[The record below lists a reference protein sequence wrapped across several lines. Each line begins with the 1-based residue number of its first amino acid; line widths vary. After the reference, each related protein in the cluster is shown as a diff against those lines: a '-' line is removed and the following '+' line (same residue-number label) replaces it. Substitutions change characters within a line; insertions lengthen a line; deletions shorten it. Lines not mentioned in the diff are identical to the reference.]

1 MKKKLVSLL
10 ALGLFTAG
18 VTGCTKGGNSSSN
31 PGSNPSSNPSGNS
44 LDIAMISDVGTID
57 DGGFNQYT
65 WEGVKR
71 VGKDLGKSTGYIV
84 PKDDKDDERKASI
97 DGMLKRGAKAVVLT
111 GYKFNDLVGEY
122 AKKNPNVAWFLID
135 GSASTA
141 ENLENVYSVE
151 FKEQEAGY
159 LAGYA
164 VVKEGYKNL
173 AFLGGMAV
181 PAVER
186 FGFGYLS
193 GICDA
198 AEELAKTTPATQIK
212 VKYGYTGDFGPS
224 ESNLSNSK
232 VWYTSGVEAIFACG
246 GAICKS
252 VEAAAKSIGANKAK
266 IIGVDVNQHPQQPD
280 LYITSAEKKVEKTT
294 YDAIKLYFDS
304 NKDLTGKWPAAQA
317 GKHEILGAKQG
328 KIGLPTDTDAAGDPW
343 TFKKFTKEQYN
354 TLYQKLV
361 AEETDT
367 KVVSDN
373 DGKTR
378 VSGALNNDHVQIT
391 FESVGQNVLNK
402 PTLKNAA

>member
-18 VTGCTKGGNSSSN
+18 VTGCNGNQN
-31 PGSNPSSNPSGNS
+31 AVE
-44 LDIAMISDVGTID
+44 IAMISDVGTID

-84 PKDDKDDERKASI
+84 PKDDTDDERKASI

-111 GYKFNDLVGEY
+111 GYKFNTMVSDY
-122 AKKNPNVAWFLID
+122 AKKNPKVAWFLID

-141 ENLENVYSVE
+141 ENLKNVYSVE

-164 VVKEGYKNL
+164 VVKDGYTNL

-198 AEELAKTTPATQIK
+198 AEELAVSTPATKIK
-212 VKYGYTGDFGPS
+212 VKYGYTGDFAPS
-224 ESNLSNSK
+224 ESNQTNARS
-232 VWYTSGVEAIFACG
+232 WYNSGVQAIFSCG

-252 VEAAAKSIGANKAK
+252 VETAATSVGEDKAK
-266 IIGVDVNQHPQQPD
+266 IIGVDVNQHPQKPN

-294 YDAIKLYFDS
+294 YDAIKLYFDN
-304 NKDLTGKWPAAQA
+304 NKDLTGEWPTAQA
-317 GKHEILGAKQG
+317 GKHEILGSVQG
-328 KIGLPTDTDAAGDPW
+328 KIGLPTEADSAGDPW
-343 TFKKFTKEQYN
+343 TFKNFSKDQYN
-354 TLYQKLV
+354 TLYNKLK
-361 AEETDT
+361 TSDKYT
-367 KVVSDN
+367 KVISNN
-373 DGKTR
+373 DGKT
-378 VSGALNNDHVQIT
+378 VIEGVLNNDHVEIS
-391 FESVGQNVLNK
+391 FESVGQSVDNK
-402 PTLKNAA
+402 PALKNA

>member
-18 VTGCTKGGNSSSN
+18 VTGCTKGN
-31 PGSNPSSNPSGNS
+31 NS

-65 WEGVKR
+65 WEGVKK
-71 VGKDLGKSTGYIV
+71 VGEALNKSTGYIV
-84 PKDDKDDERKASI
+84 PKEDSDDERKASI

-111 GYKFNDLVGEY
+111 GYKFNTMVSDY
-122 AKKNPNVAWFLID
+122 AKKNPKVAWFLID

-141 ENLENVYSVE
+141 ENLKNVYSVE

-164 VVKEGYKNL
+164 VVKDGYTNL

-198 AEELAKTTPATQIK
+198 AEELAKATPATQIK

-224 ESNLSNSK
+224 ESNQTNAKS
-232 VWYTSGVEAIFACG
+232 WYNSGVQAIFSCG

-252 VEAAAKSIGANKAK
+252 VETAATSVGEDKAK
-266 IIGVDVNQHPQQPD
+266 IIGVDVNQHPQKPN

-294 YDAIKLYFDS
+294 YDAIKLYFDN
-304 NKDLTGKWPAAQA
+304 NKDLTGEWPTAQA
-317 GKHEILGAKQG
+317 GKHEILGSVQG
-328 KIGLPTDTDAAGDPW
+328 KIGLPTEADSAGDPW
-343 TFKKFTKEQYN
+343 TFKNFSKDQYN
-354 TLYQKLV
+354 TLYNKLK
-361 AEETDT
+361 TSDKYT
-367 KVVSDN
+367 KVISNN
-373 DGKTR
+373 DGKT
-378 VSGALNNDHVQIT
+378 VIDGVLNNDHVQIS
-391 FESVGQNVLNK
+391 FESVGQSVDNN
-402 PTLKNAA
+402 PALKNA

>member
-18 VTGCTKGGNSSSN
+18 VTGCTKTN
-31 PGSNPSSNPSGNS
+31 NS

-65 WEGVKR
+65 WEGVKK
-71 VGKDLGKSTGYIV
+71 VGEALNKSTGYIV
-84 PKDDKDDERKASI
+84 PKEDSDDERKASI

-111 GYKFNDLVGEY
+111 GYKFNDLVGDY
-122 AKKNPNVAWFLID
+122 AKKNPTVAWFLID
-135 GSASTA
+135 GSSSTA

-198 AEELAKTTPATQIK
+198 AEELAATTPATEIK
-212 VKYGYTGDFGPS
+212 VKFGYTGDFAPS
-224 ESNLSNSK
+224 EANLTNSK
-232 VWYTSGVEAIFACG
+232 NWYNSGVEAIFACG

-252 VEAAAKSIGANKAK
+252 VEAAATSIGSNKAK
-266 IIGVDVNQHPQQPD
+266 IIGVDVNQHPQKPE

-304 NKDLTGKWPAAQA
+304 NKDLTGKWPTAQA

-343 TFKKFTKEQYN
+343 TFTKFTKEQYN
-354 TLYQKLV
+354 ALYQKLV
-361 AEETDT
+361 GNETYT

-373 DGKTR
+373 DGTTK
-378 VSGALNNDHVQIT
+378 VSAALNNDHVKIT
-391 FESVGQNVLNK
+391 FESVGQNVDNK